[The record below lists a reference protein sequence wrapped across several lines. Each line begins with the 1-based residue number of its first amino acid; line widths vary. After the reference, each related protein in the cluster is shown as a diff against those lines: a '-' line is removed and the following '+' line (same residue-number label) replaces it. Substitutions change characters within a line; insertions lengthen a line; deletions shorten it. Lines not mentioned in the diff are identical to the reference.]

1 MLNRSTFFASMFLVA
16 AGIGGMIMAPGCSSS
31 SGGDTPAD
39 TGTSSG
45 ESLKPPAR
53 PTTKATGTTK
63 WFAVKKLYLGTSDRT
78 GKVSSKAWEQF
89 GFDIDGQNTTAD
101 KAKTNTD
108 VCKRVEGAPAG
119 INTDGAKGV
128 DNNFGSQ
135 VMSVIKSLK
144 SDAEDQVNGTLTDGS
159 FTLLL
164 KIDNYTETDND
175 SAPGQ
180 LYVATY
186 YGGKDSGKK
195 PSFSASDT
203 EWQILDASLDA
214 SGKPKLQFPKAYV
227 SNGQWVSGDFGTGT
241 IELAIALSGAEIKLP
256 IDSGVITFNVKDG
269 TGGNIAG
276 AMNTKKLQDSLTPIA
291 KKFGI
296 CPGNATY
303 DQVVNTLTQGAD
315 LVSGA
320 PNLQDKSQTCNAI
333 SIALGFDLAPTGDH
347 TSAKVYKSETT
358 TGPDECDKPDGGTD
372 AASGG

>member
-1 MLNRSTFFASMFLVA
+1 MLNRSTFFASMFLAA
-16 AGIGGMIMAPGCSSS
+16 AGIGGMFLAPGCGSSS
-31 SGGDTPAD
+31 DPPATTPD
-39 TGTSSG
+39 TGTT
-45 ESLKPPAR
+45 ESLTPPPR
-53 PTTKATGTTK
+53 PGTKGAGTTK

-89 GFDIDGQNTTAD
+89 GFDLDGRNTSATD
-101 KAKTNTD
+101 SKNNTN
-108 VCKRVEGAPAG
+108 VCKRVEGAPNS

-144 SDAEDQVNGTLTDGS
+144 SDAEDQVNQTLTDGS
-159 FTLLL
+159 FTLLM
-164 KIDNYTETDND
+164 KIDNYTETDNS
-175 SAPGQ
+175 SAPGE

-195 PSFSASDT
+195 PTFTASDT
-203 EWQILDASLDA
+203 EWQILDASLVG
-214 SGKPKLQFPKAYV
+214 GKPKLTFPTAYV
-227 SNGQWVSGDFGTGT
+227 SNGMWVSGDFGTGT
-241 IELAIALSGAEIKLP
+241 IELSIALSGAEIKLP
-256 IDSGVITFNVKDG
+256 IDSGIITFNVKDG
-269 TGGNIAG
+269 TNGNIAG
-276 AMNTKKLQDSLTPIA
+276 AMNTTKLKDSLTPIA

-320 PNLQDKSQTCNAI
+320 KNLQDPAQTCNAI
-333 SIALGFDLAPTGDH
+333 SIALGFDLSPTGDH
-347 TSAKVYKSETT
+347 SKATVYTSSGT
-358 TGPDECDKPDGGTD
+358 TGPDDCDKPDGGTD

>member
-1 MLNRSTFFASMFLVA
+1 MLNRSTFFASMFLAA
-16 AGIGGMIMAPGCSSS
+16 AGIGGMFLAPGCGSEDPPATTD
-31 SGGDTPAD
+31 SGPPP
-39 TGTSSG
+39 G

-53 PTTKATGTTK
+53 PTATPTGATK
-63 WFAVKKLYLGTSDRT
+63 WFAVKKLYLGTSDRS

-89 GFDIDGQNTTAD
+89 GFDLDGRFTTSD
-101 KAKTNTD
+101 DSKNNRN
-108 VCKRVEGAPAG
+108 VCKRVEGAPNS

-159 FTLLL
+159 FTLLM
-164 KIDNYTETDND
+164 KIDNFTEADNAK
-175 SAPGQ
+175 APGQ

-195 PSFSASDT
+195 PTFTAADT
-203 EWQILDASLDA
+203 EWQILDASLGAD
-214 SGKPKLQFPKAYV
+214 GKPKLQFPDAYI
-227 SNGQWVSGDFGTGT
+227 SNGQWVSGDFGKGT

-256 IDSGVITFNVKDG
+256 IDSGIITFNVKDG

-276 AMNTKKLQDSLTPIA
+276 AMNNKKLQDSLTPIA

-320 PNLQDKSQTCNAI
+320 PSLQDPAQTCNAI

-347 TSAKVYKSETT
+347 TAAKIYKSETT
-358 TGPDECDKPDGGTD
+358 PGTDECDKPDGGTD
-372 AASGG
+372 GATGG